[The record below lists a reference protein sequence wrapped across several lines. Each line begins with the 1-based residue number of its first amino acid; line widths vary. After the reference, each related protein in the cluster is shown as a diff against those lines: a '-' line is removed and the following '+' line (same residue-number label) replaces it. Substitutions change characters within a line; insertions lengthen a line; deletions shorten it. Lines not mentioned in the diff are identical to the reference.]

1 MALIIRTKRYVAF
14 NYNFTR
20 DGGATGTIVMG
31 VTLDPLVAIG
41 KIICQTYTA
50 LTSGGS
56 ATIAIISQG
65 PVSNNT
71 ILAATAY
78 TAFPG
83 ANAASDMQGTTFSL
97 TANLTTGAVTGTI
110 NNNVDVIT
118 TNQYGNVAIT
128 IAGAALT
135 AGNFDIILETYD
147 QPIN

>member
-1 MALIIRTKRYVAF
+1 MALIIRTKRYVSF

-31 VTLDPLVAIG
+31 VTLDPLVCIG

-56 ATIAIISQG
+56 ATIAIISQ
-65 PVSNNT
+65 NNT

-135 AGNFDIILETYD
+135 AGAFDIILETYD